1 MTFTIEKILQMYKD
15 GKMEKEEA
23 EMHIR
28 SLGFLSVS
36 DIAKIDT
43 FRCKRTGVL
52 EAILAEGKSDDDLIN
67 ILKQFTK
74 SKDRVLVTRVSEKQY
89 ESIKEDI
96 DLRIL
101 DSGRYNR
108 TLVVGPNFD
117 SNESFKSK
125 LNDESKKNDENEEI
139 SDISGRV
146 AIITAGTA
154 DIPVAEEA
162 AMTARETGCKTYEL
176 YDVGVAGYQRL
187 LIELDKLNSFDPDA
201 IVVAAGREG
210 TLPTVVAGILD
221 APVIGLPVS
230 TGYGIGSNGKA
241 AFYSMIQS
249 CSVITVVNID
259 AGFVAGAYAAKI
271 ANRAKR
277 QRMGKS

>member
-1 MTFTIEKILQMYKD
+1 
-15 GKMEKEEA
+15 
-23 EMHIR
+23 MHIR

-52 EAILAEGKSDDDLIN
+52 EAVLAEGKSDDDLIN

-89 ESIKEDI
+89 ESIKEEK
-96 DLRIL
+96 DLRII
-101 DSGRYNR
+101 DSGRYNK

-117 SNESFKSK
+117 SNESFESK
-125 LNDESKKNDENEEI
+125 LNDESKKNDENEEF
-139 SDISGRV
+139 SDFSDFSEISGRV